1 LIKSNQIIQYQLPLG
16 LLPVTRYTMTDPAP
30 SLEHIFAA
38 MAEVVEMDGTI
49 KKKFNGTAL
58 FDVGGKTFLLQA
70 KRDDN
75 KNNSKSDPDLEIKT
89 SMSTLLDLLAK
100 KITAQQ
106 AFMKGK
112 LKIKGKMGLA
122 MKLSVVLDATRKH
135 LALQHSNL

>member
-1 LIKSNQIIQYQLPLG
+1 
-16 LLPVTRYTMTDPAP
+16 MTDPAP

-38 MAEVVEMDGTI
+38 MAEIVEIDSTI

-58 FDVGGKTFLLQA
+58 FDVEGTKFLLHA

-75 KNNSKSDPDLEIKT
+75 NNKTDPDLEVKT

-100 KITAQQ
+100 KITPQQ

-122 MKLSVVLDATRKH
+122 MKMTVVLDATRKH
-135 LALQHSNL
+135 LALQHSKL

>member
-1 LIKSNQIIQYQLPLG
+1 
-16 LLPVTRYTMTDPAP
+16 MTDPAP

-38 MAEVVEMDGTI
+38 MAEAVEIDSTI

-58 FDVGGKTFLLQA
+58 FDVEGTKFTLHA
-70 KRDDN
+70 KRDE
-75 KNNSKSDPDLEIKT
+75 NNNKSDPDLQVKT
-89 SMSTLLDLLAK
+89 SASTLLDLLAK
-100 KITAQQ
+100 RITPQQ

-122 MKLSVVLDATRKH
+122 MKLTVVLDATRKH

>member
-1 LIKSNQIIQYQLPLG
+1 
-16 LLPVTRYTMTDPAP
+16 MTDPAP

-38 MAEVVEMDGTI
+38 MAEVVEIDSTI

-58 FDVGGKTFLLQA
+58 FDVEGTTFLLHA

-75 KNNSKSDPDLEIKT
+75 KSKPDPDLQIKT

-100 KITAQQ
+100 KITPQQ

-112 LKIKGKMGLA
+112 LKIKGKMSLA
-122 MKLSVVLDATRKH
+122 MKLTVVLDATRKH
-135 LALQHSNL
+135 LALQHSKL

>member
-1 LIKSNQIIQYQLPLG
+1 MRRTTIIRSAFNVSLFSF
-16 LLPVTRYTMTDPAP
+16 TMTDPAP

-38 MAEVVEMDGTI
+38 MAEVVEIDSAI

-58 FDVGGKTFLLQA
+58 FDVEGTTFTLHA
-70 KRDDN
+70 KRGDS
-75 KNNSKSDPDLEIKT
+75 NNKSDPDLQVKT
-89 SMSTLLDLLAK
+89 SASTLLDLLAK
-100 KITAQQ
+100 KITPQQ

-122 MKLSVVLDATRKH
+122 MKLTVVLDATRKH